1 MNNHILLCT
10 VGGAH
15 QPILT
20 AIRATAPDRVCFFC
34 TDNDPVTNRP
44 GSIIQVTG
52 EGMVIKAQG
61 NDNKPTLPNIP
72 AQAGLNDDRFETQ
85 IVPAD
90 DLDGA
95 YFVMRNAIVELGE
108 KFPGVRFIADYTG
121 GTKTMTA
128 ALACAALERDDV
140 ELQLVAGA
148 RPNLVR
154 VEDGTEQAMG
164 ASVDR
169 LRLDREMKTHLMAWH
184 RFAYR
189 EAADGLA
196 RIRITANDTRRTQL
210 ELARELSRALADWD
224 NFDHEGAYRRL
235 SIYGGQV
242 AQCYPTMLPTLR
254 LLEQTG
260 DTRPKHND
268 PARLFDLWLNA
279 ERRAAQGRFDDSIA
293 RWYRLMEWTAQWQI
307 KEELDADTSDFPSEL
322 LPQDADVVPNRKN
335 KIELGL
341 WKAWQVVEYHLSGPA
356 QNFVKD
362 HGAELRDLINRRND
376 SILAHGFRP
385 VDSADWQRVASWT
398 RENFLPVLRDL
409 AFKAGLNKEP
419 QQLPTTPPEFPKIA
433 PSNP

>member
-1 MNNHILLCT
+1 MNNPILLCT

-20 AIRATAPDRVCFFC
+20 AIRATSPQYVCFFC
-34 TDNDPVTNRP
+34 TAKDPVTNKP

-52 EGMVIKAQG
+52 QGLVIMARG
-61 NDNKPTLPNIP
+61 NDNKPTLSNIP
-72 AQAGLNDDRFETQ
+72 AQAGLNRGQFETQ

-95 YFVMRNAIVELGE
+95 YFAMRNAIAELGK

-128 ALACAALERDDV
+128 ALVCAALDRDDV

-164 ASVDR
+164 ASVDH
-169 LRLDREMKTHLMAWH
+169 LRLDRELKTHLRAWH

-196 RIRITANDTRRTQL
+196 RIRITANDPRRTQL

-235 SIYGGQV
+235 RIYGSQV
-242 AQCYPTMLPTLR
+242 AQCYPTMLQTLR
-254 LLEQTG
+254 LLAKQ
-260 DTRPKHND
+260 ND
-268 PARLFDLWLNA
+268 PARLFDLYLNA
-279 ERRAAQGRFDDSIA
+279 ERRATQGRFDDAIA
-293 RWYRLMEWTAQWQI
+293 RWYRLMEWTAQWQL
-307 KEELDADTSDFPSEL
+307 KENLDADTSNFPREL
-322 LPQDADVVPNRKN
+322 LPQNVDVAPDRDG

-341 WKAWQVVEYHLSGPA
+341 FKTWQVVEHHLPGPG

-362 HGAELRDLINRRND
+362 HGAELHDLIYMRNA
-376 SILAHGFRP
+376 SILAHGFRS
-385 VDSADWQRVASWT
+385 VTDSDWQRVCSWT
-398 RENFLPVLRDL
+398 QENFLPVLRDL
-409 AFKAGLNKEP
+409 ARKAGLKKEP
-419 QQLPTTPPEFPKIA
+419 HQLPTNPPEFPKIA